1 MQGDNVVQEIT
12 RVIVGIQCFAVGVE
26 LPPHYASRKWFSVG
40 MMLGP
45 IMAFGW
51 VICTVFIWAI
61 FHTSIASASVIAAT
75 LTPTDPVLASS
86 ILSNSQFST
95 RIPRRIKHLL
105 SAESGCNDG
114 VSFPFLYIGLY
125 ILTKSSA
132 GEVAKNWFLITLLW
146 QCTVGLLIGVVIGW
160 CANRIL
166 RFSNDRRYI
175 DPAGLILFWL
185 LMVCHDVPET

>member
-1 MQGDNVVQEIT
+1 VVQEIT

-26 LPPHYASRKWFSVG
+26 LPPHYASRKWSSVA

-125 ILTKSSA
+125 LLTKSSA

-146 QCTVGLLIGVVIGW
+146 QCTVGLLVGVIIGW
-160 CANRIL
+160 CANRVL
-166 RFSNDRRYI
+166 RFSDDRGYI
-175 DPAGLILFWL
+175 DPAGLTLFWL
-185 LMVCHDVPET
+185 LMVCPNVPGRE